1 MRKRSWST
9 SQLIQAVGSS
19 RSIRQVLQKLHL
31 VEAGGN
37 YAQMKKYIHELALNT
52 EHMTGRG
59 WNRNL
64 EFRPNKEIPLSEIL
78 IENMQYQSYKL
89 KLRLFKT
96 GLKIQKCE
104 ICGWSKTSS
113 DGRLPLELHHIN
125 GNHSDNRIENLQ
137 ILCPNCHSLEQGY
150 RGRNKGRV
158 AEW

>member
-104 ICGWSKTSS
+104 I
-113 DGRLPLELHHIN
+113 
-125 GNHSDNRIENLQ
+125 
-137 ILCPNCHSLEQGY
+137 
-150 RGRNKGRV
+150 
-158 AEW
+158 